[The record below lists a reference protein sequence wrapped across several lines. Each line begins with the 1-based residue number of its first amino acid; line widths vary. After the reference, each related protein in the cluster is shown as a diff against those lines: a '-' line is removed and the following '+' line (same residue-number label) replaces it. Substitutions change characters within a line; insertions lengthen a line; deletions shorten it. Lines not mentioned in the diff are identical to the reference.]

1 MKQNDICLNS
11 VKYLNKQLDA
21 VNEQI
26 ALINEWVGIT
36 SELVDSSVCS
46 IKVSDSDDREKYTS
60 CTNKQ
65 VAIDPYSQDVD
76 ILDLVSIKNTTSKM
90 MLREITSSDNIIFKS
105 DIQLYGDWS
114 TTKSNDHLIVSMSTS
129 EEEYKGDEYDV
140 NMKSKISINHFLN
153 FISIDGSS
161 SGVANLLE
169 QSVCK
174 EFGINDESAARMQ
187 VILRDLSDLNIYPQ
201 ICQHYTEIQSKY
213 MESQDKEGKDQESI
227 YGTISGEGSGSQYT
241 ETKMYTSKTTTGIEE
256 LVYVYS
262 SDPKTVE
269 VGY

>member
-36 SELVDSSVCS
+36 SELVASSVCS

-114 TTKSNDHLIVSMSTS
+114 TTKSNDHLIVSMPTS

-140 NMKSKISINHFLN
+140 NMKSKISINHLLN

-169 QSVCK
+169 QSICK

-187 VILRDLSDLNIYPQ
+187 VILRDLSELNIYPQ

-227 YGTISGEGSGSQYT
+227 YGTISGEGSESQYT

>member
-1 MKQNDICLNS
+1 MSQECTKEESICARSSENGSWYEYVSICKTWENKWIESASICIDFEEYTVPNECLKVELKCTRVMKQNDICLNS

-90 MLREITSSDNIIFKS
+90 MLREITSSDNTLKLKYENKLKIENLYLHIKCKINVTRILIILLRF
-105 DIQLYGDWS
+105 Y
-114 TTKSNDHLIVSMSTS
+114 
-129 EEEYKGDEYDV
+129 
-140 NMKSKISINHFLN
+140 INE
-153 FISIDGSS
+153 FIFSID
-161 SGVANLLE
+161 
-169 QSVCK
+169 
-174 EFGINDESAARMQ
+174 F
-187 VILRDLSDLNIYPQ
+187 
-201 ICQHYTEIQSKY
+201 
-213 MESQDKEGKDQESI
+213 SI
-227 YGTISGEGSGSQYT
+227 
-241 ETKMYTSKTTTGIEE
+241 
-256 LVYVYS
+256 
-262 SDPKTVE
+262 
-269 VGY
+269 